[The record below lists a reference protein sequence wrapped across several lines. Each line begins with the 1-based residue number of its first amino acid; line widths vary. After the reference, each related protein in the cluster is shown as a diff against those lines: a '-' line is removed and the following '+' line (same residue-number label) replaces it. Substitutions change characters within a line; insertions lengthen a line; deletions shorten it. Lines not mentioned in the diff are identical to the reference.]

1 MEQKKNSLLQVHLA
15 VLLFGLSGLFG
26 KLLPQPALVITLGRA
41 VFSSLALLGLIRLR
55 RIPLAVGGGRS
66 LAALLALGAVLA
78 LHWCSFYQAIQLS
91 TVAVGLLT
99 FSSFPIF
106 VTFLEPLFFHRRL
119 LGRDVLLAALTFGGI
134 LLVVPLDGGAATL
147 QGAAWGLV
155 SGLSYALLGLL
166 NKKFVSRL
174 PAPVIS
180 FYEQLAAAVLLLP
193 ALLWLRPS
201 FTAEQG
207 GLLALL
213 GVVFTALSHTLF
225 ISGLRGVR
233 TQTAGIISSLEPVY
247 GIVFAALVLGEVP
260 TPRAVAGGLVVLG
273 CAFAASRGGGEEAST

>member
-1 MEQKKNSLLQVHLA
+1 MQVHLA

-26 KLLPQPALVITLGRA
+26 KLLPQPALVITLGRV
-41 VFSSLALLGLIRLR
+41 VFSSLALFCLLRVR
-55 RIPLAVGGGRS
+55 RIPVATGDGRT

-106 VTFLEPLFFHRRL
+106 VTFLEPLFFHKRL
-119 LGRDVLLAALTFGGI
+119 LARDVLLAAVTFGGI

-147 QGAAWGLV
+147 RGAAWGLV

-180 FYEQLAAAVLLLP
+180 FYEQLAAALLLMP
-193 ALLWLRPS
+193 ALFWLRPT
-201 FTAEQG
+201 FTAGEI

-247 GIVFAALVLGEVP
+247 GIVFAALVLGEIP
-260 TPRAVAGGLVVLG
+260 SLRAVAGGLVVLC
-273 CAFAASRGGGEEAST
+273 CAFAASRGAAAD